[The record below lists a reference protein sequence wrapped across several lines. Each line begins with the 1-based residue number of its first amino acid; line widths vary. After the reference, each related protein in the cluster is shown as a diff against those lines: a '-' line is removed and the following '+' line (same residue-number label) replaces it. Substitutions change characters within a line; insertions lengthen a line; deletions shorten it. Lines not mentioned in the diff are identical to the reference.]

1 MFPPSEF
8 DRHEEHDCRRGEDGR
23 SDEVELVDDGS
34 WVVEFGGLSCEGGFV
49 GDVDEEEDEEGDG
62 ADGEV
67 EVET

>member
-1 MFPPSEF
+1 M
-8 DRHEEHDCRRGEDGR
+8 
-23 SDEVELVDDGS
+23 DDGS

-49 GDVDEEEDEEGDG
+49 GDVDEEEDEEGYG